1 MVKRIIGMVG
11 LYNNGQVIQTAQFKP
26 KNFVHACA
34 SHAVKK
40 FCNEGIDEILILDLT
55 KNGIETDKIENTLKL
70 IVEKCFIPVIFGGN
84 LKNIS
89 FIDRLFKLGVDRV
102 LINTQIFSNDEIIDQ
117 IIFKYGSQ
125 ALVAGIDC
133 DQFCLNSFCSNKL
146 EEKNHIMVSD
156 HIDYLSSKGVTEI
169 LFNSPNNDGLR
180 KGYAINSGTLGLLE
194 KLDKKSMSTIFMG
207 GAWDTEHFLKAAELG
222 ISGLAAANCFHYKE
236 AFPFVIK
243 KYLSENNF
251 EILY

>member
-1 MVKRIIGMVG
+1 MIG
-11 LYNNGQVIQTAQFKP
+11 LYDNCQVVQTAQFKP

-55 KNGIETDKIENTLKL
+55 KNGIEINKIQNTIKL

-84 LKNIS
+84 LKNTL
-89 FIDRLFKLGVDRV
+89 FIDKLFNLGVDRV
-102 LINTQIFSNDEIIDQ
+102 LINTEIFRDEKIIDQ
-117 IIFKYGSQ
+117 LILKYGSQ

-133 DQFCLNSFCSNKL
+133 DQFCLNSFCFNKL

-156 HIDYLSSKGVTEI
+156 HIDFLSSKGVTEI

-180 KGYAINSGTLGLLE
+180 KGYAINENTVGLLK

-207 GAWDTEHFLKAAELG
+207 GAWDVEHFLKAAELG

-236 AFPFVIK
+236 AFPLVIK

-251 EILY
+251 DILY